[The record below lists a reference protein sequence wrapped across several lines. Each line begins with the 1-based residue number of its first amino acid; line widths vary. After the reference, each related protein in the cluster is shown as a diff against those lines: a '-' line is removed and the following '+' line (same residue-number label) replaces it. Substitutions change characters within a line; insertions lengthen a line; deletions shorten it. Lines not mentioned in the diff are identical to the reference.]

1 MMYLKCI
8 LTFTIL
14 VGIHC
19 SSQTLKTIE
28 NMQIEYQS
36 CLDTGNAMHLCST
49 DYYEKS
55 DSLLNVVYNKLRKK
69 YNPAQ
74 KRNLKKEQINWLAK
88 RDLYFKKEYT
98 SLKNNKNFEEGTHD
112 FEMVLY
118 HNKSK
123 FVIDRVKVL
132 VKKL

>member
-36 CLDTGNAMHLCST
+36 CLDTGNAMHLCSA

-55 DSLLNVVYNKLRKK
+55 DSLLNFVYNKLRKK

-118 HNKSK
+118 HTKSK
-123 FVIDRVKVL
+123 FVIDRVKEL
-132 VKKL
+132 IKKF